1 MEIAAL
7 IGLVLIIVLFL
18 GAESYQMQYMWPV
31 ARARIQAT
39 WPMKPTEGFA
49 NMTLEQWLPSP
60 EVVTKPAVGEC
71 PGSLINAAG
80 YEGGLKLKNYEL
92 LDDVLKPTESTHV
105 AVGPTA
111 AKCYGIDYTHS
122 LEKSSYA
129 QRTNNYQHKRPDSC
143 SAPNQDL
150 ILGFYK

>member
-1 MEIAAL
+1 MEVVAL
-7 IGLVLIIVLFL
+7 LLLLSVIVLFQAL
-18 GAESYQMQYMWPV
+18 ETYHIESVWPIS
-31 ARARIQAT
+31 RPGIKAT
-39 WPMKPTEGFA
+39 WAMKPEGFA
-49 NMTLEQWLPSP
+49 DMTLEQWLPSP

-71 PGSLINAAG
+71 PGTLLNAG
-80 YEGGLKLKNYEL
+80 NYEGGLNLKNYEL

-111 AKCYGIDYTHS
+111 AKCYGIDYSHS

>member
-1 MEIAAL
+1 
-7 IGLVLIIVLFL
+7 
-18 GAESYQMQYMWPV
+18 
-31 ARARIQAT
+31 
-39 WPMKPTEGFA
+39 
-49 NMTLEQWLPSP
+49 
-60 EVVTKPAVGEC
+60 
-71 PGSLINAAG
+71 LINAAG
-80 YEGGLKLKNYEL
+80 YTGGLELKNYEL
-92 LDDVLKPTESTHV
+92 LDDIIKPTESTQV

-111 AKCYGIDYTHS
+111 AKCYSIDYSHS

>member
-1 MEIAAL
+1 MEVVAL
-7 IGLVLIIVLFL
+7 LLLVGLIILFQAL
-18 GAESYQMQYMWPV
+18 ESYQIDSAWPI
-31 ARARIQAT
+31 ARPALRAT
-39 WPMKPTEGFA
+39 WAMKEGFV
-49 NMTLEQWLPSP
+49 NRTLEQWLPSP

-71 PGSLINAAG
+71 PGTLMNAAN
-80 YEGGLKLKNYEL
+80 YEGGLKLRHYDL
-92 LDDVLKPTESTHV
+92 LDNLKSDESKRI

-111 AKCYGIDYTHS
+111 AKCYGIDYKRT

-129 QRTNNYQHKRPDSC
+129 QRTNNYQHRRPDSC

>member
-1 MEIAAL
+1 MEVVALLLLFGIIILFQAIEAYQVDSAWPIARPAL
-7 IGLVLIIVLFL
+7 
-18 GAESYQMQYMWPV
+18 
-31 ARARIQAT
+31 RAT
-39 WPMKPTEGFA
+39 WAMKPEGFA
-49 NMTLEQWLPSP
+49 DMTLQQWLPSP

-71 PGSLINAAG
+71 PGTLMNAAN
-80 YEGGLKLKNYEL
+80 YQGGLKLKHYEL
-92 LDDVLKPTESTHV
+92 LDSLKPTESTRI

-111 AKCYGIDYTHS
+111 AKCYGIDYTRT

>member
-1 MEIAAL
+1 MEVVAL
-7 IGLVLIIVLFL
+7 LLIIGVILLFQ
-18 GAESYQMQYMWPV
+18 AIESYQKESIWPV
-31 ARARIQAT
+31 ARPAIRAT

-71 PGSLINAAG
+71 PGSLMNAG
-80 YEGGLKLKNYEL
+80 NYEGGLKLKNYEL
-92 LDDVLKPTESTHV
+92 LDDVLKPTESTHI

-111 AKCYGIDYTHS
+111 EKCYGIDYSHT

>member
-1 MEIAAL
+1 MEVVALLLL
-7 IGLVLIIVLFL
+7 IGVILLFQ
-18 GAESYQMQYMWPV
+18 AIESYQKESIWPV
-31 ARARIQAT
+31 ARPAIRAT

-71 PGSLINAAG
+71 PGSLMNAG
-80 YEGGLKLKNYEL
+80 NYEGGLKLKNYEL
-92 LDDVLKPTESTHV
+92 LDDVLKPTESTHI

-111 AKCYGIDYTHS
+111 EKCYGIDYSHT

>member
-1 MEIAAL
+1 MEVVAPL
-7 IGLVLIIVLFL
+7 LVLGVIILFQ
-18 GAESYQMQYMWPV
+18 AIEAYQMDSVWPV
-31 ARARIQAT
+31 ARPAVRAT
-39 WPMKPTEGFA
+39 WAMKPEGFA

>member
-1 MEIAAL
+1 MEILAVLL
-7 IGLVLIIVLFL
+7 IMGVIILFQ
-18 GAESYQMQYMWPV
+18 AIEAYQMDYAWPV
-31 ARARIQAT
+31 ARPAVRAT

-60 EVVTKPAVGEC
+60 EVVTKPSVGEC
-71 PGSLINAAG
+71 PGSLMNAAG
-80 YEGGLKLKNYEL
+80 YEGGLKLKNYQL
-92 LDDVLKPTESTHV
+92 LNDVLKPTESTHV

-111 AKCYGIDYTHS
+111 AKCYGIDYGNS
-122 LEKSSYA
+122 LELSSYS

>member
-1 MEIAAL
+1 MEILAVLL
-7 IGLVLIIVLFL
+7 IMGVIILFQ
-18 GAESYQMQYMWPV
+18 AIEAYQMDYAWPV
-31 ARARIQAT
+31 ARPAVRAT

-71 PGSLINAAG
+71 PGSLMNAAG
-80 YEGGLKLKNYEL
+80 YEGGLKLKNYQL
-92 LDDVLKPTESTHV
+92 LNDVLKPTESTHV

-111 AKCYGIDYTHS
+111 AKCYGIDYSHS
-122 LEKSSYA
+122 LEMSSYS

>member
-60 EVVTKPAVGEC
+60 EVLTKPAVGDC
-71 PGSLINAAG
+71 PGSLMNAAG
-80 YEGGLKLKNYEL
+80 YDGQLKIKNYDL
-92 LDDVLKPTESTHV
+92 LSDVLTPKIESRI
-105 AVGPTA
+105 ASGPTA
-111 AKCYGIDYTHS
+111 EKCYGIDYTNAYQ
-122 LEKSSYA
+122 LSSYA
-129 QRTNNYQHKRPDSC
+129 QRTNNYKHVRPDSC
-143 SAPNQDL
+143 SAPNRDL

>member
-1 MEIAAL
+1 MEVVALLLLFGIIILFQAIEAYQIGNAWPIARPAL
-7 IGLVLIIVLFL
+7 
-18 GAESYQMQYMWPV
+18 
-31 ARARIQAT
+31 RAT
-39 WPMKPTEGFA
+39 WAMKPEGFA
-49 NMTLEQWLPSP
+49 DMTLEQWLPSP

-71 PGSLINAAG
+71 PGSLLNAAG
-80 YEGGLKLKNYEL
+80 YQGGLKLKNYEL
-92 LDDVLKPTESTHV
+92 LDDVLTPNEYSRV
-105 AVGPTA
+105 AAGPTA
-111 AKCYGIDYTHS
+111 AKCYGIDYSRT

>member
-1 MEIAAL
+1 MEVVAL
-7 IGLVLIIVLFL
+7 LLLVGLIILFQAL
-18 GAESYQMQYMWPV
+18 ETYQVDSAWPI
-31 ARARIQAT
+31 ARPALRST
-39 WPMKPTEGFA
+39 WAMKEGFA
-49 NMTLEQWLPSP
+49 DMTLQQWLPSP

-71 PGSLINAAG
+71 PGTLLNAAN
-80 YEGGLKLKNYEL
+80 YEGGLKLNNYHL
-92 LDDVLKPTESTHV
+92 LDTLRPTESTRV

-111 AKCYGIDYTHS
+111 AKCYGIDYKRT

-143 SAPNQDL
+143 SAPNQNL

>member
-1 MEIAAL
+1 MEVVAL
-7 IGLVLIIVLFL
+7 LLLFGVIILFQ
-18 GAESYQMQYMWPV
+18 AIEAYQMDSVWPI
-31 ARARIQAT
+31 ARPAVRAT
-39 WPMKPTEGFA
+39 WAMKPEGFA
-49 NMTLEQWLPSP
+49 DMTLEQWLPSP
-60 EVVTKPAVGEC
+60 EVVTKPSVGEC
-71 PGSLINAAG
+71 PGSLMNAAG
-80 YEGGLKLKNYEL
+80 YTGGLKLKNYEL
-92 LDDVLKPTESTHV
+92 LDDVLKPTESTQV

-111 AKCYGIDYTHS
+111 AKCYGIDYGHS

>member
-1 MEIAAL
+1 MEILAVLL
-7 IGLVLIIVLFL
+7 IMGVIILFQ
-18 GAESYQMQYMWPV
+18 AIEAYQMDYAWPV
-31 ARARIQAT
+31 ARPAVRAT

-60 EVVTKPAVGEC
+60 EVVTKPSVGEC
-71 PGSLINAAG
+71 PGSLMNAAG
-80 YEGGLKLKNYEL
+80 YEGGLKLKNYQL
-92 LDDVLKPTESTHV
+92 LNDVLKPTESTHV

-111 AKCYGIDYTHS
+111 AKCYGIDYGNS
-122 LEKSSYA
+122 LELSSYS

-143 SAPNQDL
+143 SAPNQDF